1 MKPRREPLRR
11 TAELRAKT
19 ELSRTGGLK
28 RGPVKPRKRSAIIRR
43 LRPDEPVPDFPPRRY
58 KSSHG
63 YIRLRWL
70 VGTQEYVEEFEHR
83 INAGRPPSWMHVHH
97 RNGDKTDNRPENL
110 EVLTASEHNRR
121 HARNLERARVAR
133 GLRPVGRQYAPY
145 RGKEAKAKAER
156 REAREAR
163 RAAEVERMAGMYAQ
177 GLTIVEIG
185 KALGIDHSNV
195 SRRLRAAGV
204 KMRTATE
211 SRLAGQLAEAAGRR
225 SVKARAAGICEGFC
239 DGRSAFDVHHRKNR
253 SQGGS
258 WAVENLMHLCR
269 ACHRHITTNPAEAY
283 ANGWSVRSSF
293 DPAGIPCLRRGQ
305 LVWLRSDGTYI
316 PALGGAA

>member
-1 MKPRREPLRR
+1 MLKRRKEIQRNAPLRAN
-11 TAELRAKT
+11 TPLP
-19 ELSRTGGLK
+19 RTGGLK

-70 VGTQEYVEEFEHR
+70 IGVQEYVEEFEHR

-110 EVLTASEHNRR
+110 EVLTAREHNRR
-121 HARNLERARVAR
+121 HPENVEKALTAR
-133 GLRPVGRQYAPY
+133 GLPPVGRSYAPY
-145 RGKEAKAKAER
+145 RSREAKARAER
-156 REAREAR
+156 RLAREAR
-163 RAAEVERMAGMYAQ
+163 RALEVERMAGMYAQ
-177 GLTIVEIG
+177 GLTVVEIG

-211 SRLAGQLAEAAGRR
+211 SRVAGQLTEAAGRR
-225 SVKARAAGICEGFC
+225 AVKARAGGVCEGFC
-239 DGRSAFDVHHRKNR
+239 GGRPAYDVHHRKNR
-253 SQGGS
+253 SQGGT
-258 WAVENLMHLCR
+258 WAAENLMHLCR

-293 DPAGIPCLRRGQ
+293 DPADIPCLRRGQ
-305 LVWLRSDGTYI
+305 LVWLRSDGTYT
-316 PALGGAA
+316 AVLGETA